1 MWDRTF
7 HINKTLAIVCDA
19 IGKAEENLKEHIRLF
34 YQNAG
39 EEFITNLF
47 CGQINYFLRE
57 ASNERRIENAF
68 LKDLEN
74 AIGYRYLSDYA
85 LSRSLKST
93 AAGLVADIVLHN
105 KRTEG
110 RTGGD
115 FGLIIIH
122 PSIHFDSKG
131 LKIKKGQ
138 SSGLLC
144 QAKLKDKAGKWNQLN
159 ENQKFILNQN
169 KDFSSLVLY
178 SYTDTDRTN
187 LAPIAWTLC
196 KSQAIVNIEERLK
209 RDALDEINTLD
220 TKKVL
225 QLLGRKEI
233 GTNDRDTISKII
245 SPSVRQHLE
254 LRIYWPEGDDD
265 SDTLEIKIRRFQKAE
280 QTVKIYQG

>member
-1 MWDRTF
+1 MWDKTF
-7 HINKTLAIVCDA
+7 HIDKTLAIVCAA
-19 IGKAEENLKEHIRLF
+19 IGKAEENLREHIRIF

-47 CGQINYFLRE
+47 YGQINYFLRE

-68 LKDLEN
+68 LKDLED
-74 AIGYRYLSDYA
+74 ALGYSHFGDYT
-85 LSRSLKST
+85 LSRNLKNT

-105 KRTEG
+105 KKTEG

-122 PSIHFDSKG
+122 PSIHFDSKY

-138 SSGLLC
+138 CSGLLC
-144 QAKLKDKAGKWNQLN
+144 QAKLKDKAGKWNRLN
-159 ENQKFILNQN
+159 KNQRVLLDQN

-178 SYTDTDRTN
+178 SYTDIERTN
-187 LAPIAWTLC
+187 LAHISWKLCRSEAIA
-196 KSQAIVNIEERLK
+196 NIEEILK

-220 TKKVL
+220 TKKIL
-225 QLLGRKEI
+225 QLLARKEI
-233 GTNDRDTISKII
+233 GTNDRDTINKII

-254 LRIYWPEGDDD
+254 LRIYWPDSDDD
-265 SDTLEIKIRRFQKAE
+265 SDTLEIRISQFQKAK
-280 QTVKIYQG
+280 QTVKIYQS